1 MTDIKQQK
9 KIIVEQFL
17 PAFHYGDA
25 IGNSTLA
32 LHEYLLK
39 KGVES
44 RIISLTIDEN
54 MEDYAIHYENYVLNE
69 NSIKILHFAIP
80 SELTDFF
87 LKVKGIKVMI
97 YHNIT
102 PSEFFIDFSDD
113 LVKFTMEG
121 RKHLERLNDCFDLS
135 IAVSNYNAEELRDLN
150 FKNVKKI
157 PLLVDLDEYKQ
168 DFNKPF
174 YDLIKDDR
182 KNIIFVGRISPNK
195 KIEDLI
201 KVIFYYKK
209 YISPS
214 IRLIIA
220 GKTNSLPKYFQAVR
234 DLASRFLLTS
244 EDILFTGHIPFDE
257 LLSVYKLGDVF
268 LSMSEHEG
276 FCLPLIESS
285 FFGVPVVAYNAG
297 AVSETLKG
305 SGLIFNNKKTELVAG
320 LLENVINNEEIR
332 RKMKK
337 EQEKLIDSYLKE
349 AQPES
354 LYELLE
360 NL

>member
-1 MTDIKQQK
+1 MV
-9 KIIVEQFL
+9 VEQFL

-32 LHEYLLK
+32 LHRYLK
-39 KGVES
+39 SIGVES
-44 RIISLTIDEN
+44 RIVSLTIDEN
-54 MEDYAIHYENYVLNE
+54 MTEFASSFKDYVENE

-87 LKVKGIKVMI
+87 IKAKGKKVMV

-102 PSEFFIDFSDD
+102 PSEFFVDFSDD
-113 LVKFTMEG
+113 LVKFTMAG
-121 RKHLERLNDCFDLS
+121 REHLKKLTGVFDLS
-135 IAVSNYNAEELRDLN
+135 VAVSNYNASELIELGYE
-150 FKNVKKI
+150 NVKKI
-157 PLLVDLDEYKQ
+157 PLIVKLDDYKKTY
-168 DFNKPF
+168 NKPF
-174 YDLIKDDR
+174 FELVKDER

-195 KIEDLI
+195 KIDDLI
-201 KVIFYYKK
+201 KVLFYYKK

-257 LLSVYKLGDVF
+257 LLAVYKLGDVF

-285 FFGVPVVAYNAG
+285 FFKVPVVAYNAG
-297 AVSETLKG
+297 AVAETLRG
-305 SGLIFNNKKTELVAG
+305 SGIIFNNKKVELVAG
-320 LLENVINNEEIR
+320 LLENVINDEKL
-332 RKMKK
+332 RKTMNKK
-337 EQEKLIDSYLKE
+337 QEKLIEDYLNESK
-349 AQPES
+349 PEIFYS
-354 LYELLE
+354 ELKKLI
-360 NL
+360 

>member
-1 MTDIKQQK
+1 M
-9 KIIVEQFL
+9 IIEQFL

-32 LHEYLLK
+32 LHEYLLS
-39 KGVES
+39 KGITS

-54 MEDYAIHYENYVLNE
+54 MEEFAVPFKDYIEDE

-80 SELTDFF
+80 SELTDYF
-87 LKVKGIKVMI
+87 LKAKGKKVMI

-102 PSEFFIDFSDD
+102 PSEFFIDYSDD
-113 LVKFTMEG
+113 LVKFTLEG

-135 IAVSNYNAEELRDLN
+135 IAVSNYNADELRELN
-150 FKNVKKI
+150 YKNVIKI
-157 PLLVDLDEYKQ
+157 PLMIDLDDYKQ
-168 DFNKPF
+168 PFNKPF
-174 YDLIKDDR
+174 YDLVKDDR

-201 KVIFYYKK
+201 KVLFYYKK

-214 IRLIIA
+214 VRLIIA

-285 FFGVPVVAYNAG
+285 FFEVPVVAYNAG
-297 AVSETLKG
+297 AVSETLNG

-320 LLENVINNEEIR
+320 LLENVIENNDIR
-332 RKMKK
+332 MEMKRKQK
-337 EQEKLIDSYLKE
+337 KLIDAYLKDSK
-349 AQPES
+349 PEKLFEVLS
-354 LYELLE
+354 

>member
-1 MTDIKQQK
+1 MV
-9 KIIVEQFL
+9 VEQFL

-32 LHEYLLK
+32 FHRYLLDRGIK
-39 KGVES
+39 SK
-44 RIISLTIDEN
+44 IISLTIDES
-54 MEDYAIHYENYVLNE
+54 MAEFALPFSDYVEDED
-69 NSIKILHFAIP
+69 SIKILHFAIP

-87 LKVKGIKVMI
+87 LKVKGKKVMI

-102 PSEFFIDFSDD
+102 PSSFFIDFSDE
-113 LVKFTMEG
+113 LVKFTLEG
-121 RKHLERLNDCFDLS
+121 RKHLERLNECFDLS
-135 IAVSNYNAEELRDLN
+135 IAVSNFNAEELKLLN

-157 PLLVDLDEYKQ
+157 PLMVNLDEYKQ
-168 DFNKPF
+168 PFNKPF

-182 KNIIFVGRISPNK
+182 KNIVFVGRISPNK

-201 KVIFYYKK
+201 KVLFYYKK

-220 GKTNSLPKYFQAVR
+220 GKIDSLPKYFQAVR

-244 EDILFTGHIPFDE
+244 EDIIFTGHIPFDE

-285 FFGVPVVAYNAG
+285 FFKVPVVAFNAG

-305 SGLIFNNKKTELVAG
+305 SGLIFNEKKTELVAG
-320 LLENVINNEEIR
+320 LLENIINDNELRLKIN
-332 RKMKK
+332 KK
-337 EQEKLIDSYLKE
+337 QEKLIELYLNE
-349 AQPES
+349 AQPEKIFS
-354 LYELLE
+354 LLQSL
-360 NL
+360 